1 MMSKLVS
8 TLLTAP
14 ILGYRYLISPM
25 IAPRCRYLPTC
36 SEYAVEAIRIH
47 GPLKGFWLALRR
59 LCRCHPLGGH
69 GYDPVP
75 PAACQHHAHGHF
87 LHRRGS

>member
-1 MMSKLVS
+1 MMSKLLS
-8 TLLTAP
+8 HILTAP
-14 ILGYRYLISPM
+14 ILAYRYLISPM

-36 SEYAVEAIRIH
+36 SDYALEAIRVH
-47 GPLKGFWLALRR
+47 GALKGGGLALCR

-75 PAACQHHAHGHF
+75 PAHCGHAMHK
-87 LHRRGS
+87 RGS

>member
-8 TLLTAP
+8 TLLLAP
-14 ILGYRYLISPM
+14 IVGYRYLISPL

-36 SEYAVEAIRIH
+36 SEYAVEAIKVH
-47 GPLKGFWLALRR
+47 GPLKGGWLGLKR
-59 LCRCHPLGGH
+59 LFRCHPFGGH

-75 PAACQHHAHGHF
+75 PACGDHAAHGHI
-87 LHRRGS
+87 LHKQGS

>member
-36 SEYAVEAIRIH
+36 SDYAVEAIKIH
-47 GPLKGFWLALRR
+47 GPLKGCWLALRR
-59 LCRCHPLGGH
+59 LFRCHPFGGH

-75 PAACQHHAHGHF
+75 PARCDHGPHGHV
-87 LHRRGS
+87 LHKRGS